1 MGTPLRDLSWASS
14 SPCSRAS
21 WTGYASQI
29 LSGQTEDSM
38 ILLESKD
45 LSPLLSISFLPLTF
59 WPWEEFDIYSE
70 SSRGN

>member
-1 MGTPLRDLSWASS
+1 
-14 SPCSRAS
+14 
-21 WTGYASQI
+21 
-29 LSGQTEDSM
+29 M